1 MWKVAAD
8 AAEGWGGWICASILL
23 PKTASV
29 AANLVR
35 HLRGPKSAT
44 PPTLAAPRMLNLV
57 VDAVTAQLASRS
69 ADGVPHSH
77 REASIPSSSA
87 VVEDVA

>member
-57 VDAVTAQLASRS
+57 IAGAAHWRS
-69 ADGVPHSH
+69 DGVPTLP
-77 REASIPSSSA
+77 RGRYPSSGT
-87 VVEDVA
+87 VEDVA